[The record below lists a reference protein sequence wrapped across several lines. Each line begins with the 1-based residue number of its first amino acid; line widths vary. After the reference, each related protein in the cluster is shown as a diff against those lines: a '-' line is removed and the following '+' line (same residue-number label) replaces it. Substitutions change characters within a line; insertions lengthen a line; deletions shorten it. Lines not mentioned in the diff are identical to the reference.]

1 MTVLDEQIPG
11 PRGGFGDRIR
21 RWWLDLRLQVVVIAE
36 LIAAAILLA
45 LSPVQWWLIPLVL
58 VLVLAVATIAY
69 NGATLAGW
77 LTRWLRFVHYR
88 RRPSAQRSRTHL
100 PTPFTVEMPGAG
112 PVGMIWDGQYAVT
125 MIALHG
131 RPFSPT
137 VLVPTGA
144 ETVDTVPLE
153 AIESRL
159 RQFAGLELHSVDLVQ
174 VGSRVARDGAYTPK
188 YGEIIADRAA
198 VGDRRS
204 WLVLRLCPQA
214 CLAAMQYRGA
224 ADTATAAA
232 TERVRQAVL
241 RAGCRAVT
249 CTAAQMSAAITDLLN
264 GTDLE
269 RVREN
274 WSNLDADAHYVTTYR
289 IAGRDLNTKMLND
302 LWTVRAHRT
311 VTTVRLFGDPGGRTR
326 VGGLV
331 RFHTDAPLTH
341 PPLLAL
347 QPVTGQAFDSLLA
360 SLPLGDR
367 ALRLQ
372 MSPRL
377 LGDGSDLKIPV
388 GPSGSMLGMTVTGVP
403 MLLPLTDPLRAA
415 KVAISADLSVVI
427 PLLLRASAAG
437 AVILI
442 HSDRPAVWQPLCDS
456 DYRISL
462 ASGDRDPARP
472 PSVIVAD
479 GEGLTLNAGERGH
492 TLVTLGSADADADV
506 TIVQDGPDEL
516 VVGTPAVR
524 GVRLTVMR
532 PRNEAQF
539 LTHLRT
545 GALQP

>member
-11 PRGGFGDRIR
+11 PHAGFGEQIR
-21 RWWLDLRLQVVVIAE
+21 RWRLYLRLKLVVIAE
-36 LIAAAILLA
+36 LIAAAILVA
-45 LSPVQWWLIPLVL
+45 ASPVPWWLIPLVL
-58 VLVLAVATIAY
+58 VLVLLVVTVSY
-69 NGATLAGW
+69 NGATAPGW
-77 LTRWLRFVHYR
+77 LARLVRFAYFR
-88 RRPSAQRSRTHL
+88 RRESARRARARI
-100 PTPFTVEMPGAG
+100 PEPFTVDMPGAG

-125 MIALHG
+125 MITLHG

-144 ETVDTVPLE
+144 ETIDTIPLE
-153 AIESRL
+153 AIQSRL
-159 RQFAGLELHSVDLVQ
+159 RQFAGLELHSVDVVQ
-174 VGSRVARDGAYTPK
+174 VGSRVAADGSYTPK
-188 YGEIIADRAA
+188 YAEIVGDRAA

-214 CLAAMQYRGA
+214 CLAAMLYRGDA
-224 ADTATAAA
+224 AAAAAAA

-249 CTAAQMSAAITDLLN
+249 CTAPQMSAAITALLN
-264 GTDLE
+264 ETDLD
-269 RVREN
+269 RVQEN
-274 WSNLDADAHYVTTYR
+274 WSNLDADADYVTTYR
-289 IAGRDLNTKMLND
+289 ISGRDLTTKMLND

-311 VTTVRLFGDPGGRTR
+311 VTTVRVFGDRAGSSR
-326 VGGLV
+326 VAGLV

-347 QPVTGQAFDSLLA
+347 QPVSGQAFDSLLA

-367 ALRLQ
+367 ALHLE

-377 LGDGSDLKIPV
+377 LGDGADLKIPV
-388 GPSGSMLGMTVTGVP
+388 GPSGPMFGMTVTGVP
-403 MLLPLTDPLRAA
+403 FLMPLTDPLRATR
-415 KVAISADLSVVI
+415 VSINADLSVVI
-427 PLLLRASAAG
+427 PLLLRTSAAG

-442 HSDRPAVWQPLCDS
+442 HSDRPAVWRPLCDN

-462 ASGDRDPARP
+462 AGDRDPVRQP
-472 PSVIVAD
+472 TVIVAD
-479 GEGLTLNAGERGH
+479 GEGLALTAGERGH
-492 TLVTLGSADADADV
+492 SLVTVGSVDSDADV
-506 TIVQDGPDEL
+506 TIVQESPDEL
-516 VVGTPAVR
+516 VIGTPAVR
-524 GVRLTVMR
+524 GVRLSVMR

>member
-1 MTVLDEQIPG
+1 VTVLDEQIPG
-11 PRGGFGDRIR
+11 PHAGFGEQIR
-21 RWWLDLRLQVVVIAE
+21 RWRLDLRLKLVVIAE
-36 LIAAAILLA
+36 LIAAAILVA
-45 LSPVQWWLIPLVL
+45 ASPVPWWLIPLVL
-58 VLVLAVATIAY
+58 GVVLLVVTVSY
-69 NGATLAGW
+69 NGATAAGW
-77 LTRWLRFVHYR
+77 LARWARFVYFRHRGSAR
-88 RRPSAQRSRTHL
+88 RARTRI
-100 PTPFTVEMPGAG
+100 PEPFTVDMPGAG

-131 RPFSPT
+131 RAFSPT

-144 ETVDTVPLE
+144 ETINTIPLE

-159 RQFAGLELHSVDLVQ
+159 SQFAGLELHSVDVVQ
-174 VGSRVARDGAYTPK
+174 VGSRVAADGSYTPK
-188 YGEIIADRAA
+188 YAEIVGDRAA

-214 CLAAMQYRGA
+214 CLAAMLYRGDA
-224 ADTATAAA
+224 AAAAAAA

-249 CTAAQMSAAITDLLN
+249 CTAPQMGAAIAALLNDTDL
-264 GTDLE
+264 D
-269 RVREN
+269 RVQEN
-274 WSNLDADAHYVTTYR
+274 WSNLDADADYVTTYR
-289 IAGRDLNTKMLND
+289 IAGRDLSTKMLND

-311 VTTVRLFGDPGGRTR
+311 VTTVRLFGDCAGGSR
-326 VGGLV
+326 VAGLV

-347 QPVTGQAFDSLLA
+347 QPVSGQAFDSLLA

-367 ALRLQ
+367 ALHLE

-388 GPSGSMLGMTVTGVP
+388 GPSGPMFGMTVTGVP
-403 MLLPLTDPLRAA
+403 FLMPLTDPLRATR
-415 KVAISADLSVVI
+415 VSISADLPVVI
-427 PLLLRASAAG
+427 PLLLRTSAAG

-442 HSDRPAVWQPLCDS
+442 HSDRPDVWRPLCDS

-462 ASGDRDPARP
+462 AGDRDPVRQP
-472 PSVIVAD
+472 TVIVAD
-479 GEGLTLNAGERGH
+479 GEGLAGGVGERGRS
-492 TLVTLGSADADADV
+492 LVTVGSVDSDADV
-506 TIVQDGPDEL
+506 TIVQESPDEL
-516 VVGTPAVR
+516 VIGTPAVR
-524 GVRLTVMR
+524 GVRLSVMR